1 MAGDDGMTRIV
12 SYRGGY
18 TRLRFDLT
26 LGESARQALGE
37 GVGALRIGSSR
48 HSRWNLTHLCGPIQR
63 GLLPNRCVSSTVAQP
78 AAHTVSPWPPRFPPD
93 GRSAFRATAAAPSRC
108 DATAS
113 GCGP

>member
-37 GVGALRIGSSR
+37 GAG
-48 HSRWNLTHLCGPIQR
+48 
-63 GLLPNRCVSSTVAQP
+63 RCASVP
-78 AAHTVSPWPPRFPPD
+78 AGIPA
-93 GRSAFRATAAAPSRC
+93 GI
-108 DATAS
+108 
-113 GCGP
+113 